1 MINLAATMSVLEP
14 HPGLFAYYDGRIA
27 GKRLHGDH
35 DNWLDDGAY
44 KLGIATYALVSDK
57 EAIVYDTHTSLD
69 HARAVRDHLESIG
82 VSRITVV
89 LSHWHTD
96 HIAGNA
102 VFADCEIIANRL
114 TAAAMETN
122 RSKLENGDPPISPV
136 VMPTRLFEGQLSLSL
151 GGRAVELM
159 QFDIHSA
166 DGTVL
171 WLPDSGILL
180 AGDTVEDTITYVS
193 EPEFIRTHIE
203 ELARLATLP
212 IRHLLPD
219 HGDRQR
225 IADGG
230 YGTQLIHANSR
241 YLQHLLSRIDKPDL
255 EKLPLNTF
263 IADDIAAGAVLYF
276 EPYEDVHRKN
286 IAAVRRA
293 LNKAT

>member
-44 KLGIATYALVSDK
+44 KLGIATYALVADK

-69 HARAVRDHLESIG
+69 HARAVRDHLESLG

-122 RSKLENGDPPISPV
+122 RSKLENGDPPISP
-136 VMPTRLFEGQLSLSL
+136 
-151 GGRAVELM
+151 
-159 QFDIHSA
+159 
-166 DGTVL
+166 
-171 WLPDSGILL
+171 
-180 AGDTVEDTITYVS
+180 
-193 EPEFIRTHIE
+193 
-203 ELARLATLP
+203 
-212 IRHLLPD
+212 
-219 HGDRQR
+219 
-225 IADGG
+225 
-230 YGTQLIHANSR
+230 
-241 YLQHLLSRIDKPDL
+241 
-255 EKLPLNTF
+255 
-263 IADDIAAGAVLYF
+263 
-276 EPYEDVHRKN
+276 
-286 IAAVRRA
+286 
-293 LNKAT
+293 